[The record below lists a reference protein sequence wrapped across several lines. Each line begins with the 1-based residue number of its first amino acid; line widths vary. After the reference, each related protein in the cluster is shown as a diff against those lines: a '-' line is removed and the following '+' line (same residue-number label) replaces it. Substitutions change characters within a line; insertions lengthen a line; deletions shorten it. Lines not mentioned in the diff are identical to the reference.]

1 MVKINKIYTK
11 TGDDGSTGLA
21 DGTRVK
27 KHDPRPSAYGTV
39 DELNSVLG
47 LIVCLLNNSTI
58 KNIELVNLFKQI
70 QNDLFDLGADLSTPT
85 IDKEKQNAL
94 RIVENQVKNIEKEID
109 MYNKHLKPLNSFI
122 LPGGS
127 EVSSWLHIARTIA
140 RRAERDLSYLST
152 IENINKFSL
161 IYLNRLSDLLFVFC
175 RVFNKNGQDDVLWKP
190 GQNQWLIIKNLNG
203 VLNENFCAC

>member
-21 DGTRVK
+21 DGSRVK

-47 LIVCLLNNSTI
+47 LIVCLLNNS
-58 KNIELVNLFKQI
+58 KKENIQMVNLFKQI

-85 IDKEKQNAL
+85 LDKKKQTAL

-109 MYNKHLKPLNSFI
+109 MYNKNLKSLNSFI

-127 EVSSWLHIARTIA
+127 ELSSWLHLARTVA

-161 IYLNRLSDLLFVFC
+161 IYLNRLSDLFFVFS
-175 RVFNKNGQDDVLWKP
+175 RVFNKNGESDVLWKP
-190 GQNQWLIIKNLNG
+190 GQNQWIINNLNG

>member
-21 DGTRVK
+21 DGSRVK

-47 LIVCLLNNSTI
+47 LIVCLLNNS
-58 KNIELVNLFKQI
+58 KKENIQMVNLFKQI

-85 IDKEKQNAL
+85 LDKKKQTAL
-94 RIVENQVKNIEKEID
+94 RIVEKQVKNIEKEID
-109 MYNKHLKPLNSFI
+109 MYNKNLKSLNSFI

-127 EVSSWLHIARTIA
+127 ELSSWLHLARTVA

-161 IYLNRLSDLLFVFC
+161 IYLNRLSDLFFVFS
-175 RVFNKNGQDDVLWKP
+175 RVFNKNGESDVLWKP
-190 GQNQWLIIKNLNG
+190 GQNQWIINNLNG